1 MRRRAWQNAGRGK
14 LTARNYFSAPNHV
27 LSQSGYGRTHHH
39 HNHLFLS
46 VSFCI
51 TYSDVRQTDGFRQVS
66 ASLGKWLG
74 KSCFRALSHWAQL
87 CCFWRLT
94 PESQQY
100 ERTQTRSLMLMLL
113 LMLMLFMLIL
123 MMLLML
129 LLMLM
134 LLMLLLKMV
143 MLMLM
148 SFFVD
153 DH

>member
-1 MRRRAWQNAGRGK
+1 M
-14 LTARNYFSAPNHV
+14 TNHV
-27 LSQSGYGRTHHH
+27 LSQSCYGRT
-39 HNHLFLS
+39 FLIIITIITMVPTGEALS
-46 VSFCI
+46 LSLSLSFCI
-51 TYSDVRQTDGFRQVS
+51 THSDVRHTDGSRQVS

-129 LLMLM
+129 MLM